1 MPLRYKYGP
10 VHKISVLIA
19 LSARIQKVRIYVYG
33 GSDQNYQY
41 PDPYPSEPSSE
52 WNSEANRASVGTGCN
67 FQYEPNSSHLL
78 FHDEI
83 RRGTGGPDPPH

>member
-1 MPLRYKYGP
+1 MYMEAQT
-10 VHKISVLIA
+10 KITNNQTPTH
-19 LSARIQKVRIYVYG
+19 LSR
-33 GSDQNYQY
+33 
-41 PDPYPSEPSSE
+41 SSE

-83 RRGTGGPDPPH
+83 RRGTGGPDPHPHPWKTTNLKGFLAIRVRIP